1 MMKIL
6 TRSGILLLA
15 VLLLAGSTGFTI
27 TRFYCGP
34 HLQSIHVLT
43 EPTPC
48 CAQSNE
54 PGGFCRTEKEYVK
67 ADIKSELPVKKQGLP
82 PLSFV
87 QPLFCSNSGS
97 SLSARG
103 FSPPSFIENTS
114 HSPPL
119 IYRHLP
125 VYTQSFLF

>member
-1 MMKIL
+1 MKIL
-6 TRSGILLLA
+6 TRSGILVLA

-43 EPTPC
+43 EPVPC

-54 PGGFCRTEKEYVK
+54 AGGLCRTEKEYVK
-67 ADIKSELPVKKQGLP
+67 ADIKSELPAKRQSLP
-82 PLSFV
+82 PLSFE
-87 QPLFCSNSGS
+87 QPVFCSKSGS

-103 FSPPSFIENTS
+103 FSPPSFIEDRS
-114 HSPPL
+114 HAPP
-119 IYRHLP
+119 ITYRYLP
-125 VYTQSFLF
+125 AFTQSFLF